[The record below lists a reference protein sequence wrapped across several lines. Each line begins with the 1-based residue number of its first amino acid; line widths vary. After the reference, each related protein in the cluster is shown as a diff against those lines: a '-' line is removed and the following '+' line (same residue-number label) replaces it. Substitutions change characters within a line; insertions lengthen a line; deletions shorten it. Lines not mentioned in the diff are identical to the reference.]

1 MVRRRTADSVGQSD
15 RRGSRWCRRPGTT
28 CPSAWA
34 NRLDGPTFPRRVP
47 GKRIPRNLKF
57 SVGATI
63 PRAHI
68 EDLEVPLLPP
78 AKQSALADILQRTA
92 DLQAAAEA
100 TTTHAVEVRQQLING
115 VVAGAL
121 DVTS

>member
-1 MVRRRTADSVGQSD
+1 MDPRFLAACLESD
-15 RRGSRWCRRPGTT
+15 W
-28 CPSAWA
+28 
-34 NRLDGPTFPRRVP
+34 
-47 GKRIPRNLKF
+47 NLKF

-68 EDLEVPLLPP
+68 KDLEVPLLPP
-78 AKQSALADILQRTA
+78 AKQAALADILQRTA

-100 TTTHAVEVRQQLING
+100 TTTHAVEVRQHLING